1 MSEWVHMKSMTGY
14 GTSRQA
20 TKDVSIEVSI
30 RSVNGRFMESRFHI
44 PREFIPF
51 ENDLKKILGQY
62 LQRGTID
69 VFISR
74 KVKTTA
80 HHSGMKVNKELAQQ
94 YVKAYKQLSKDLK
107 LNYQLHL
114 EVVARLPDV
123 IQLETSYDLFKDEEK
138 ILKKTF
144 EATCKA
150 CDSERLREGKSVRR
164 DLEKLLQGLDKQV
177 NIVTSLREEANV
189 QLQEKYEQKVRAR
202 LKGNEIDN
210 SRLSQEI
217 VIQLEKADI
226 NEELS
231 RLSEH
236 IKKYRQLFASADAE
250 GKKLDFYTQE
260 LLREVNTIGSKSQ
273 VAKITQAV
281 VEAKTLIERL
291 REQVQNI
298 Q

>member
-1 MSEWVHMKSMTGY
+1 MKSMTGY

-20 TKDVSIEVSI
+20 TKDVSIEVSV

-51 ENDLKKILGQY
+51 ENDLKKVLGQY

-80 HHSGMKVNKELAQQ
+80 HHSGMKVNKVLAQQ
-94 YVKAYKQLSKDLK
+94 YVKAYRELSKDLK

-114 EVVARLPDV
+114 ETVARLPDV
-123 IQLETSYDLFKDEEK
+123 IQLETSHDLFKDEEK
-138 ILKKTF
+138 SLKKTF
-144 EATCKA
+144 EAACKA
-150 CDSERLREGKSVRR
+150 CDTERVREGKSVRR
-164 DLEKLLQGLDKQV
+164 DLEKLLQGLGKQI
-177 NIVTSLREEANV
+177 NIISSLREEANV
-189 QLQEKYEQKVRAR
+189 QLQEKYEAKIRAR

-231 RLSEH
+231 RLTEH
-236 IKKYRQLFASADAE
+236 IKKYRQLFSSSDAE

-281 VEAKTLIERL
+281 VEAKTVIERL